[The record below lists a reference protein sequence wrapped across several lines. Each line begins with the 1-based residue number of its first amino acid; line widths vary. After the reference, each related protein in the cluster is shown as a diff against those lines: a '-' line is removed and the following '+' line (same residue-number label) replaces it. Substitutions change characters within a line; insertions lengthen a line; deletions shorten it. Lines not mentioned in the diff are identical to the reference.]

1 MAHCD
6 EYLELISASL
16 DGALS
21 LAQQEKL
28 NAHLASCAECQK
40 LYDDLSALHAALM
53 DLPPVEVPAG
63 LKDRIM
69 DAVAAEAENTKV
81 LPFAP
86 KKASRHW
93 QRWLASAAV
102 LAVVVMGTWSW
113 KPWEVHEP
121 QANSPRS
128 NEVAADRGM
137 DSASFT
143 VTGASGAADGAVP
156 AAPASQPSSLPAP
169 AAAPEE
175 TAPAAMPKL
184 ASAPLDAAAPTADP
198 TAESADA
205 PAEKNAVRS
214 GSPDWSWD
222 SNGGAA
228 AQGFGAS
235 APTAVPAESGAAP
248 SDDETA
254 YGSASVGQALEVS
267 AAESAPAVQ
276 SVPTE
281 SGDTISP
288 QSAVM
293 PRLFSAPVPQSVPSP
308 AMEKVPEQ
316 GVISRADAV
325 NALVSRFYDGQVE
338 HVEVTEEEPGV
349 RYAVGISSDAYWL
362 GGASGVIVYVGED
375 EEVYLF
381 DAKND
386 FSDHWIH
393 LSVNKQTSEIT
404 ELEQEE
410 LSDPPMEEIAP

>member
-21 LAQQEKL
+21 PEAQEKL

-40 LYDDLSALHAALM
+40 LYDDLSALHAALA

-143 VTGASGAADGAVP
+143 VTGTSGAADGAVP

-214 GSPDWSWD
+214 GDITWSWG

-235 APTAVPAESGAAP
+235 VPTAVP

-254 YGSASVGQALEVS
+254 YSSASVGQAPEVS

-276 SVPTE
+276 SIPAGE
-281 SGDTISP
+281 SSSLQAPAEAPAP

-308 AMEKVPEQ
+308 AVEKVPEQ
-316 GVISRADAV
+316 GVASQAEAV
-325 NALVSRFYDGQVE
+325 NVLVGYIYEFVGEVELVEDGLNMNYTVNSP
-338 HVEVTEEEPGV
+338 TGV
-349 RYAVGISSDAYWL
+349 
-362 GGASGVIVYVGED
+362 SGVVTCVGED
-375 EEVYLF
+375 EEIYFLNYTEDLSPDVLNY
-381 DAKND
+381 
-386 FSDHWIH
+386 
-393 LSVNKQTSEIT
+393 SVNKQTGEVTLLAQPPEPEPTAEPI
-404 ELEQEE
+404 EE
-410 LSDPPMEEIAP
+410 PIPAG